1 MCMNSAL
8 LYLFREP
15 FCAKLSRLLPYC
27 VSRTAAYYPA
37 HASDARASCI
47 SRPHLNLFSCSIA
60 KLHSC
65 RSAIRGQSGLRRV
78 CTVHALAAEAA
89 FYPLPGAAF
98 FYSFARHR
106 ILCWQIFYL
115 LLWRAKT
122 HFPYPTL
129 PKIISN
135 FFHVVTDAH
144 ICVQPLHL
152 RWWPNTPR
160 ASLASEIPLSLH
172 NFRTSA
178 LAFVVALTPLSHTL
192 NEARLQ
198 KRGKHMRYA
207 DTLSYSCEKRMQR
220 KKR

>member
-1 MCMNSAL
+1 MRNCRAFFPIVYHVLQHIILRMHPMRGHLA
-8 LYLFREP
+8 YLDRTLIYFP
-15 FCAKLSRLLPYC
+15 VRL
-27 VSRTAAYYPA
+27 R
-37 HASDARASCI
+37 SCI
-47 SRPHLNLFSCSIA
+47 RAAARHTWAKRAEKGMYSTCPRSRSGFLPPSWCGIFLF
-60 KLHSC
+60 
-65 RSAIRGQSGLRRV
+65 
-78 CTVHALAAEAA
+78 
-89 FYPLPGAAF
+89 FN
-98 FYSFARHR
+98 SFVRHR
-106 ILCWQIFYL
+106 ILCWQIFYP

-129 PKIISN
+129 PKKISN
-135 FFHVVTDAH
+135 FFHVVPDAH